1 MRALV
6 LILQHGAEAAAG
18 AGGAGAGG
26 PAQQAQVQQVQ
37 VQQVQAA
44 LRSLGE
50 RLAPALSEG
59 MQAAALRAGLV
70 GSPLPEMAGRAPP
83 PAGAPDAAPV
93 APLRL
98 HPQALSFYAR
108 VATIRLSSQLSASRG
123 AQGAAALAD
132 PVVIDVLHAAVAALA
147 AAATAATAATAAAE
161 PPATPPPPPPLP
173 LPHAQLL
180 LLLWHSLPPLER
192 GGVGCRVSAALAAA
206 AHLPQ
211 SRRPAGWRGATLRL
225 AQLLDYMV
233 AHGRASAPP
242 GLAARLDARRAAARR
257 QPLEP
262 PPAAAARRRR
272 RRARLPPWLLRRR
285 QWGGRGRVVAGGPRQ
300 RVAGAPLRAARAP
313 PLPSASAAAEAAAA
327 AAVARRVRSR
337 PLAAGSAF
345 ALDSAVVDCLVALL
359 AAAMSGG
366 AAARD
371 RCGASDAQLFLVAWR
386 LLGAAPAAH
395 RIPAPPPFAG
405 AAAGAE
411 AVGHALDAARIS
423 VASLEASATSAASSA
438 ASSALAAS
446 VGWMRAAATG
456 LGPRR
461 CRDAASHADGGG
473 GGGGCRGGARHRFV
487 RRPG

>member
-1 MRALV
+1 MV
-6 LILQHGAEAAAG
+6 LGSG
-18 AGGAGAGG
+18 S
-26 PAQQAQVQQVQ
+26 PAH
-37 VQQVQAA
+37 
-44 LRSLGE
+44 RYE
-50 RLAPALSEG
+50 
-59 MQAAALRAGLV
+59 LRA
-70 GSPLPEMAGRAPP
+70 
-83 PAGAPDAAPV
+83 
-93 APLRL
+93 
-98 HPQALSFYAR
+98 
-108 VATIRLSSQLSASRG
+108 
-123 AQGAAALAD
+123 
-132 PVVIDVLHAAVAALA
+132 
-147 AAATAATAATAAAE
+147 
-161 PPATPPPPPPLP
+161 
-173 LPHAQLL
+173 
-180 LLLWHSLPPLER
+180 
-192 GGVGCRVSAALAAA
+192 
-206 AHLPQ
+206 
-211 SRRPAGWRGATLRL
+211 
-225 AQLLDYMV
+225 
-233 AHGRASAPP
+233 
-242 GLAARLDARRAAARR
+242 
-257 QPLEP
+257 
-262 PPAAAARRRR
+262 
-272 RRARLPPWLLRRR
+272 
-285 QWGGRGRVVAGGPRQ
+285 
-300 RVAGAPLRAARAP
+300 
-313 PLPSASAAAEAAAA
+313 PLPSARAAAEAAAA

-345 ALDSAVVDCLVALL
+345 ALDSAVVALL

>member
-1 MRALV
+1 MDEPP
-6 LILQHGAEAAAG
+6 HH
-18 AGGAGAGG
+18 
-26 PAQQAQVQQVQ
+26 
-37 VQQVQAA
+37 
-44 LRSLGE
+44 
-50 RLAPALSEG
+50 LA
-59 MQAAALRAGLV
+59 
-70 GSPLPEMAGRAPP
+70 
-83 PAGAPDAAPV
+83 
-93 APLRL
+93 
-98 HPQALSFYAR
+98 
-108 VATIRLSSQLSASRG
+108 SQLAST
-123 AQGAAALAD
+123 LA
-132 PVVIDVLHAAVAALA
+132 
-147 AAATAATAATAAAE
+147 E
-161 PPATPPPPPPLP
+161 
-173 LPHAQLL
+173 LPHAAS
-180 LLLWHSLPPLER
+180 HSNHHPP
-192 GGVGCRVSAALAAA
+192 
-206 AHLPQ
+206 
-211 SRRPAGWRGATLRL
+211 
-225 AQLLDYMV
+225 
-233 AHGRASAPP
+233 
-242 GLAARLDARRAAARR
+242 
-257 QPLEP
+257 P
-262 PPAAAARRRR
+262 PPAAAA
-272 RRARLPPWLLRRR
+272 AALGFHLGSFAAVSGAAAAASS
-285 QWGGRGRVVAGGPRQ
+285 QVVLGSGSPAHRYE
-300 RVAGAPLRAARAP
+300 LRA
-313 PLPSASAAAEAAAA
+313 PLPSARAAAEAAAA